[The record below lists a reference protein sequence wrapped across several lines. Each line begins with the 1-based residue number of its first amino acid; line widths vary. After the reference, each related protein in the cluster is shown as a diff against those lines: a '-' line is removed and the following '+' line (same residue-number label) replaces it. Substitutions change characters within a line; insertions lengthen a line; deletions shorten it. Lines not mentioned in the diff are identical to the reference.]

1 MQTFKRLAA
10 PTNVYH
16 CKTTRHIVA
25 LVATL
30 AGKMKRAADKAVTTS
45 PRTPNTVGLVI
56 YSANKMNNAQPD
68 TAAHKDTLGA
78 RMSNGALIYAQ
89 ITATAGRVRL
99 LAPPHR
105 HANPVHANVQA
116 N

>member
-1 MQTFKRLAA
+1 MQTFKRRVA

-16 CKTTRHIVA
+16 CKTTRHIAA

-30 AGKMKRAADKAVTTS
+30 VEKMKPAADKAVTTS
-45 PRTPNTVGLVI
+45 TRTPNTAELVT
-56 YSANKMNNAQPD
+56 YSANKMNSAQRD

-78 RMSNGALIYAQ
+78 RMSNDALIYAQ

-105 HANPVHANVQA
+105 HAYLVPANVQA